1 MTDLARPMSHD
12 DAAPLVDAGHARAVV
27 AVTSSCGIAVAL
39 TQTAIVPL
47 IPLLPGLLD
56 ARAADTAWAV
66 TITLLVA
73 AVSMPIAGRL
83 GDMIGKR
90 RVLIGSMTALLIGS
104 VLSGLADNLSTMILG
119 RGLQGASLGAISLG
133 ISIIRDELP
142 GPLIGPAVARVSA
155 TLGVGG
161 AFGLPVAAILVE
173 HVDWRSVFWLSAAV
187 AAGCLVAVARVIPES
202 PVRSPG
208 RFDVIGAVGLS
219 VALVGLLL
227 SVGKGGEWG
236 WLSVRTLAVVGG
248 SLLVL
253 AAWSWWELRS
263 STPLVDL
270 RTSARAQVL
279 FTNIASIAVGFTLY
293 GMSLIPIQILLA
305 PSSSEY
311 GLGLS
316 LTQAGLVLMPGGL
329 MMYLC
334 SSLGAR
340 ISAARGPRT
349 SLLTGIGVLAL
360 GYLLVALFRDEWW
373 HLSLAVSLTSAG
385 VGIAYAAMPALI
397 MGAVPITMTAAANG
411 LNALMRSIGT
421 SLSGAVIG
429 AILASG
435 GGMLPQAGSF
445 TTAALVS
452 LGAAGLAAMLTL
464 LIPAR
469 STSA

>member
-1 MTDLARPMSHD
+1 M
-12 DAAPLVDAGHARAVV
+12 
-27 AVTSSCGIAVAL
+27 
-39 TQTAIVPL
+39 
-47 IPLLPGLLD
+47 
-56 ARAADTAWAV
+56 
-66 TITLLVA
+66 
-73 AVSMPIAGRL
+73 
-83 GDMIGKR
+83 
-90 RVLIGSMTALLIGS
+90 
-104 VLSGLADNLSTMILG
+104 
-119 RGLQGASLGAISLG
+119 
-133 ISIIRDELP
+133 
-142 GPLIGPAVARVSA
+142 
-155 TLGVGG
+155 
-161 AFGLPVAAILVE
+161 
-173 HVDWRSVFWLSAAV
+173 
-187 AAGCLVAVARVIPES
+187 
-202 PVRSPG
+202 
-208 RFDVIGAVGLS
+208 IGAVGLS

-452 LGAAGLAAMLTL
+452 LGAAGLAALLTL